1 LSTVSRISPLGAA
14 LAVVLLVASAPVS
27 GRPASPAKSLAAPNV
42 ASVNLLPQ
50 ALRTRGSEILAA
62 TDDAKRAKLAAGLA
76 KDDPKAAE
84 RFLVALLDQDPAS
97 VVRQSIVNELGHYSG
112 AATQQALRR
121 HAASDPSV
129 TVSLLAL
136 ERLREDS
143 MEGLRQILQQRIELA
158 KDGDPNSNAT
168 LKLFAEDERWVSLV
182 HGTMLPSFLRQ
193 PPGDFAIP
201 VHGDVLRAVAFGDFG
216 DGSESQRLTA
226 DAVRKAHATE
236 RFDFG
241 LSLGDNFYEEGSE
254 SPRDPRWK
262 TQWEDFYGALGIR
275 FYAVLGNHDWKL
287 PDSPAAEI
295 LYTSP
300 SWDMPAP
307 YYSFVAGNTQFFAV
321 DTNEVSDLQLDWLRR
336 ALEKSTSRW
345 KVVYGHHPI
354 YSAGQHGDTKRLVE
368 RLLPVLRDRAD
379 VYFCGHDHDMQH
391 LKPDGGVH
399 FFVAGA
405 GGAHQRPIHPH
416 PRTLFARTDVH
427 GFAVIE
433 VAGDRLT
440 VRFIADD
447 GSELYSY
454 TIEKKAT

>member
-1 LSTVSRISPLGAA
+1 VRADA
-14 LAVVLLVASAPVS
+14 RPV
-27 GRPASPAKSLAAPNV
+27 PAAKSTTKPTV
-42 ASVNLLPQ
+42 PSVNLLPQ
-50 ALRTRGSEILAA
+50 ALRARGSEILSA
-62 TDDAKRAKLAAGLA
+62 TDDAKRAKLAGGLA
-76 KDDPKAAE
+76 KEEPKAAE
-84 RFLVALLDQDPAS
+84 RFLVALLDEDPAS
-97 VVRQSIVNELGHYSG
+97 VVRQAIVNELGHHPG
-112 AATQQALRR
+112 AMTQQALRG

-136 ERLREDS
+136 ERLRESS
-143 MEGLRQILQQRIELA
+143 MEDLRQMLEQRVEIA
-158 KDGDPNSNAT
+158 RDNPNSSAT
-168 LKLFAEDERWVSLV
+168 LKLFAEQERWISLV

-193 PPGDFAIP
+193 PPGDFAVP
-201 VHGDVLRAVAFGDFG
+201 MHGDVLRVVAFGDFG
-216 DGSESQRLTA
+216 DGSASQRLTA

-236 RFDFG
+236 PFDLG

-262 TQWEDFYGALGIR
+262 TQWEDLYGPLGIR

-295 LYTSP
+295 LYSSP
-300 SWDMPAP
+300 SWEMPSP
-307 YYSFVAGNTQFFAV
+307 YYTFVTGNVQFFAV
-321 DTNEVSDLQLDWLRR
+321 DTNEVSDLQLEWLRH
-336 ALEKSTSRW
+336 ALEESTSRW

-354 YSAGQHGDTKRLVE
+354 YSAGQHGDTTRLVE
-368 RLLPVLRDRAD
+368 RLLPVLRGRAD
-379 VYFCGHDHDMQH
+379 AYFCGHDHDMQH

-405 GGAHQRPIHPH
+405 GGAHQRPMHPH
-416 PRTLFARTDVH
+416 PRTLFARTDLH

-447 GSELYSY
+447 GSELYRY
-454 TIEKKAT
+454 TIEKKST